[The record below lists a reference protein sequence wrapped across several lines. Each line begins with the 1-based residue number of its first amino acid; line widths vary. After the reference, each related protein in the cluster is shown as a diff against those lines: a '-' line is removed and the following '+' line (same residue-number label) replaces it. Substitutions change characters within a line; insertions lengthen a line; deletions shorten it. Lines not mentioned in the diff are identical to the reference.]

1 MMFKFTR
8 FQWFVHI
15 GSWIPLVVLL
25 YDYFQGNLTANPI
38 QAIEQRTGLIAIN
51 WLMFSLSCTPL
62 NTLIGF
68 RPALKV
74 RRPLGLYAFMYAAL
88 HFLTFFVLDYGAN
101 LTFIWMDVNNKLYIF
116 VGASALL
123 ILIPLAL
130 TSTKGMMRKLGKRWK
145 KLHKL
150 VYAAGILVVLHY
162 IWAVKADIR
171 LPLAYGAALLLLF
184 LFRWPTFRQLIARKR
199 SDWMSRVRQLFASH
213 PPAPEIK

>member
-1 MMFKFTR
+1 MFKFTR

-15 GSWIPLVVLL
+15 GSWIPLLVLI

-51 WLMFSLSCTPL
+51 WLMLSLSCTPL

-74 RRPLGLYAFMYAAL
+74 RRPLGLYAFMYAGL

-101 LTFIWMDVNNKLYIF
+101 ITFIWMDVNNKLYIF

-130 TSTKGMMRKLGKRWK
+130 TSTKGMMRRLGKRWK

-171 LPLAYGAALLLLF
+171 LPLAYGAGLLILF
-184 LFRWPTFRQLIARKR
+184 LVRWPAARKFIARKR
-199 SDWMSRVRQLFASH
+199 SDWINRLRQIFASN

>member
-1 MMFKFTR
+1 MFKFTR

-15 GSWIPLVVLL
+15 GSWIPLFVLI
-25 YDYFQGNLTANPI
+25 YDYLQGHLTANPI
-38 QAIEQRTGLIAIN
+38 QATEQRTGLIAIN

-62 NTLIGF
+62 NTLFGF

-74 RRPLGLYAFMYAAL
+74 RRALGLYTFMYATL
-88 HFLTFFVLDYGAN
+88 HFLAFFAWDYGAN

-123 ILIPLAL
+123 ILIPLAI
-130 TSTKGMMRKLGKRWK
+130 TSTKGLMRKMGKRWK
-145 KLHKL
+145 QLHKL
-150 VYAAGILVVLHY
+150 VYIAGILVVLHY

-171 LPLAYGAALLLLF
+171 QPLAYGAVLLF
-184 LFRWPTFRQLIARKR
+184 LLLVRWPAFRRLITRKR
-199 SDWMSRVRQLFASH
+199 SEWFSWVRHFFASN